1 MVVHYTLQ
9 RSGCAGE
16 GGKEVKESG
25 THPEQACESDNSIE
39 NNWWAAQ
46 VASNKEYDTKR
57 EILSICALNDEDI
70 LIPRHI
76 VYDVKDDKVDKKTEM
91 VLPGYILL
99 RLGQQKQLK
108 GLQTMRNYINILGR
122 ISPDEMYIVKDYE
135 NIPKENDAHTG
146 DKVIIT
152 KGPFAGVKGVVLEE
166 LDNAYSKCR
175 LIFQGNEIITNMDP
189 RIVERIA

>member
-57 EILSICALNDEDI
+57 EILSICALDDEDI
-70 LIPRHI
+70 LIPRRM
-76 VYDVKDDKVDKKTEM
+76 VYDVKNDKVDKKTEI

-99 RLGQQKQLK
+99 RLGSAKVLK
-108 GLQTMRNYINILGR
+108 GLTSMRNFIEILGR
-122 ISPDEMYIVKDYE
+122 VSPDEMTIVTDYE
-135 NIPKENDAHTG
+135 NIPKETDAHTG

-152 KGPFAGVKGVVLEE
+152 RGPFAGVKGVIIEE
-166 LDNAYSKCR
+166 KDNAYCKCR
-175 LIFQGNEIITNMDP
+175 LLFQGNEIITDMDP
-189 RIVERIA
+189 RLVERIA